1 MLHPAGFGDRD
12 SRRLEQS
19 LFLSLLLWTIL
30 LFVLGRIALREPGL
44 PTDTMNPLQIELAPP
59 AAPRESEP
67 AKVGGAATDRTGTAG
82 ESAAPR
88 SRADAAAPSAPQPQ
102 LRPQLRP
109 DPGAAALPAVP
120 RSTGAPY
127 QGGADPFAPLSERS
141 LAAEAPAAP
150 VPTPAPAA
158 RTQLQPG
165 RGTSAPVGAPGA
177 DRFDQAAGQVA
188 GRLAAAGAAGA
199 GAAGAAGAGTAGT
212 TASGTAA
219 ASGGGDLGGQFDFG
233 EGAARELWSPRRI
246 RIPDKL
252 LAGQP
257 DRLET
262 QVSFTIEP
270 LGTVLPSTIRF
281 DPPLP
286 AALADY
292 LRTAFGSWIFSPG
305 DSDGQVRFRYSIKV
319 R

>member
-1 MLHPAGFGDRD
+1 MLRAVGFGDRD
-12 SRRLEQS
+12 RRRLEQS
-19 LFLSLLLWTIL
+19 LLLSLLLWTIL
-30 LFVLGRIALREPGL
+30 LLVLSRIALRDPGL
-44 PTDTMNPLQIELAPP
+44 PTDTMNPLSIELAPP
-59 AAPRESEP
+59 LPARQVEP
-67 AKVGGAATDRTGTAG
+67 VRVGGAATDRRGAPG

-88 SRADAAAPSAPQPQ
+88 PRADAAAPSSPQPQ
-102 LRPQLRP
+102 PQPQPQLRP

-120 RSTGAPY
+120 GSTATPY

-158 RTQLQPG
+158 RAPREPG
-165 RGTSAPVGAPGA
+165 SGTSAPGGAPGG
-177 DRFDQAAGQVA
+177 DGFDQAAQRVA
-188 GRLAAAGAAGA
+188 GRLTAPGGTAAGA
-199 GAAGAAGAGTAGT
+199 GAGAGAGGT
-212 TASGTAA
+212 KSGGAA
-219 ASGGGDLGGQFDFG
+219 ALPGGGDLGGQFDFG
-233 EGAARELWSPRRI
+233 EGAARELWSPRRV
-246 RIPDKL
+246 RVPDKL

-262 QVSFTIEP
+262 RVAFTIEP
-270 LGTVLPSTIRF
+270 GGTVLPATIRF

-286 AALADY
+286 SGIEDF
-292 LRTAFGSWIFSPG
+292 LRTAFSSWIFSPG